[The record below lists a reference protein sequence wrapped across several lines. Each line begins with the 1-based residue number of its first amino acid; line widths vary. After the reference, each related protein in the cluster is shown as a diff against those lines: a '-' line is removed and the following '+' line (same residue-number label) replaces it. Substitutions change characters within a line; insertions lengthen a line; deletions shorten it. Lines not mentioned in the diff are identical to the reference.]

1 MSGAQLGHLMLAVSI
16 FAGAVGHTLLKRV
29 VSSVPAGE
37 RLILPSSLFSSAQDA
52 ALLSIAF
59 ISLATAFCGW
69 LGAIRYLDLSYAYA
83 IASASIVVVALL
95 ATIFLGE
102 TLSLRAWIGLLLI
115 LLGCFL
121 VAPDHAAT

>member
-1 MSGAQLGHLMLAVSI
+1 MSGAQLGHLLLALSI

-37 RLILPSSLFSSAQDA
+37 RFILPSSLFSSAQDVG
-52 ALLSIAF
+52 LLAMAF
-59 ISLATAFCGW
+59 ISLAAGFCGW
-69 LGAIRYLDLSYAYA
+69 LGAIRHLDLSYAYA

-95 ATIFLGE
+95 ATIFIGE

-115 LLGCFL
+115 LLGCVL
-121 VAPDHAAT
+121 VAPNYAAT